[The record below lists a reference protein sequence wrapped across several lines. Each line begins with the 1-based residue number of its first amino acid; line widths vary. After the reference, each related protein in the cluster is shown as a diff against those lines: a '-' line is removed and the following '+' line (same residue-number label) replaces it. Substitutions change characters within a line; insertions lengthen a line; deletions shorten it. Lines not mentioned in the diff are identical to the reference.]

1 LSSFMRA
8 TAARLSNPLR
18 GIGMVFLRLRLG
30 SIAAYCRQMQAVL
43 CWPGYQK
50 EPGQP

>member
-1 LSSFMRA
+1 VFRRA

-30 SIAAYCRQMQAVL
+30 SIAAYCRQMQAKI
-43 CWPGYQK
+43 CCPDKQHI
-50 EPGQP
+50 